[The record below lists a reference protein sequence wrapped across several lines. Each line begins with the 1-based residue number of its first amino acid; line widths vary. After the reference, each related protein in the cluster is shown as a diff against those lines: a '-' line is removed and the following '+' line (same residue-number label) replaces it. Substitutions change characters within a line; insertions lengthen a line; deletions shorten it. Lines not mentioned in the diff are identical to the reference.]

1 MKKKA
6 YILPLTALYFALA
19 LIGIGH
25 HELFIDEGHHWL
37 LARDSHSLAELF
49 QNTRIEGHPL
59 IWSFLL
65 YAVSRFTADPFGMQL
80 LHIAISTSAIWL
92 FLRKAPFSIL
102 FKTLFIFGYFIL
114 FEYNLI
120 SRNYILGILFLFLAC
135 SAFKDRDRRFILI
148 CVFLALAANVH
159 LMFSVLAFA
168 FFLTLLLEHFQDRQ
182 LFNKEFLVGYGIFA
196 LGLAAI
202 LIQISSTQS
211 SWLLGPINKIPF
223 AERVVLGFG
232 SLFKGLVN
240 LPDFRTHYFWN
251 SNFFIN
257 WNRPAAAVLALLA
270 YLIPLLVF
278 FKNRKTLFF
287 MYTALIGMQVF
298 FFVTQRAATR
308 FQGMTYIAFVMALWM
323 EHAYRSEDYPL
334 KNQLAALKL
343 TLLKNPIV
351 YGILALQF
359 ISGILAYAMDLRYP
373 FTSAKETVYYLKSEK
388 LDHKEIISVTCDG
401 TLLSAYLERK
411 IWFLC
416 DGGYQSFC
424 HWDSGCAGS
433 ITPQKAA
440 VLLGNYMQTHS
451 DVVFVSYFPLT
462 NTLKPN
468 VWMPLG
474 ENARFRLLKK
484 FDRNMVEKS
493 YYYVF
498 EVIKT

>member
-1 MKKKA
+1 MKKTG
-6 YILPLTALYFALA
+6 YILPLTVLYFALA
-19 LIGIGH
+19 LIGILR
-25 HELFIDEGHHWL
+25 HELFIDEAHHWL

-59 IWSFLL
+59 IWSLLL
-65 YAVSRFTADPFGMQL
+65 YGVSRFTADPLGMQL
-80 LHIAISTSAIWL
+80 LHIVISTSVVWL
-92 FLRKAPFSIL
+92 FLRKAPFPIA
-102 FKTLFIFGYFIL
+102 FKVLFIFGYFIL

-135 SAFKDRDRRFILI
+135 SVFKDRNRKFMLI

-159 LMFSVLAFA
+159 LMFSVPAFA
-168 FFLTLLLEHFQDRQ
+168 FFLTLLFEHLQNGQVFKKD
-182 LFNKEFLVGYGIFA
+182 LLIGCGIFA

-211 SWLLGPINKIPF
+211 GWLLDPINQMPF
-223 AERVVLGFG
+223 GERLVRGFG
-232 SLFKGLVN
+232 SLFKGLIN
-240 LPDFRTHYFWN
+240 LPDFRTLYFWN
-251 SNFFIN
+251 SNFFVN
-257 WNRPAAAVLALLA
+257 WNRPLAAVLALLA

-278 FKNRKTLFF
+278 LKNRKTLFF
-287 MYTALIGMQVF
+287 IYAALIGAQVF

-308 FQGMTYIAFVMALWM
+308 FQGMTYIAFIMALWI
-323 EHAYRSEDYPL
+323 ENYYRPENYPL
-334 KNQLAALKL
+334 KNRLVALKL

-359 ISGILAYAMDLRYP
+359 ISGIWAYAMDLRYP
-373 FTSAKETVYYLKSEK
+373 FTSAKDTVDYLKSEK

-424 HWDSGCAGS
+424 HWDSGCAGN

-440 VLLGNYMQTHS
+440 VLLGNYMQTHQ
-451 DVVFVSYFPLT
+451 DVVFVSYFSLA
-462 NTLKPN
+462 NGLKPN
-468 VWMPLG
+468 AWMPLG
-474 ENARFRLLKK
+474 DKIRFRLLKK
-484 FDRNMVEKS
+484 FDCNMVDKS
-493 YYYVF
+493 NYYVF
-498 EVIKT
+498 EVIKI